1 LIITSLYATFG
12 TIADGRRTSGGKTM
26 IRTNAVA
33 ALVFAVATSA
43 LAFDASNFKDFSSI
57 ASASSSW
64 QNQSGSTMII
74 QVDSFGN
81 VSGQYVNRAQGTG
94 CQNSPYP
101 LTGRVNGTFI
111 AFSVGWN
118 NSTENCNSATGWTGY
133 AQVNG
138 NNTEIVTS
146 WNLAYEGGSG
156 PAIEQGQDTFQ
167 YVPTTENKSLLKD

>member
-1 LIITSLYATFG
+1 
-12 TIADGRRTSGGKTM
+12 M
-26 IRTNAVA
+26 IRTTAVA

-57 ASASSSW
+57 APASSSW